1 MVVAL
6 WLLALQGVIGA
17 FDTAYYH
24 EWRARLPALGP
35 QAASELNLP
44 AARDALYAVIFA
56 SLPWFAWQG
65 LWTIVLATVLVVEI
79 ILTMADFIVEISV
92 RKPLGDVYAGERL
105 THAAMGI
112 LYGAMIANLI
122 STMWH
127 WAVRPTDLLWA
138 PANVTPVP
146 RWCLT
151 GMGVG
156 VLLSGVR
163 DLYASL
169 GLPHGSWPWTLA
181 GSPHDGRPS

>member
-1 MVVAL
+1 MVIAL
-6 WLLALQGVIGA
+6 WLLAFQGLIGA

-24 EWRARLPALGP
+24 EWRAKLPALGP
-35 QAASELNLP
+35 QAASELNLH
-44 AARDALYAVIFA
+44 AARDVLYAVLFT

-65 LWTIVLATVLVVEI
+65 LWTIALAIVLLAEI
-79 ILTMADFIVEISV
+79 ILTMADFVVEITV

-122 STMWH
+122 PSMWH
-127 WAVRPTDLLWA
+127 WGARPTDLLWA
-138 PANVTPVP
+138 PANVTPAL

-151 GMGVG
+151 AMGAG

-163 DLYASL
+163 DLYASF

-181 GSPHDGRPS
+181 SSPADSRR

>member
-6 WLLALQGVIGA
+6 WLLAMQGFIGA

-24 EWRARLPALGP
+24 EWIARLPALGR
-35 QAASELNLP
+35 QAASELNLH
-44 AARDALYAVIFA
+44 AARDVLYAVIFA
-56 SLPWFAWQG
+56 SLPWFCWQG
-65 LWTIVLATVLVVEI
+65 LWTIVLATVLVAEI
-79 ILTMADFIVEISV
+79 ILTMADFVVEISV

-122 STMWH
+122 PTMWH
-127 WAVRPTDLLWA
+127 WAASPTDLVWGPAKVA
-138 PANVTPVP
+138 PML

-156 VLLSGVR
+156 VLLSGMR

-169 GLPHGSWPWTLA
+169 GLPHGSWPWAQA
-181 GSPHDGRPS
+181 GAPGDGRLR